1 MARLGRSRGV
11 LAVSRYLILS
21 LTLVL
26 TLLAHTSG
34 RSTAWFSAG
43 PVPDGVRSGAPYTR
57 AQGEACTEGC
67 RRQHSACLI
76 RDKGSP
82 ACNSQLQRCL
92 QNCLAGKRK

>member
-1 MARLGRSRGV
+1 ML
-11 LAVSRYLILS
+11 RYLILGLFLS
-21 LTLVL
+21 LA
-26 TLLAHTSG
+26 LLGQTSG
-34 RSTAWFSAG
+34 LSNAWFGAG
-43 PVPDGVRSGAPYTR
+43 PISNGVRAGVPITR

>member
-1 MARLGRSRGV
+1 ML
-11 LAVSRYLILS
+11 RYLILG
-21 LTLVL
+21 LVL
-26 TLLAHTSG
+26 GLALLGQSSG
-34 RSTAWFSAG
+34 LSNAWLGGG
-43 PVPDGVRSGAPYTR
+43 PVADGVRSGAPYTR

-92 QNCLAGKRK
+92 QTCLAGKHK

>member
-1 MARLGRSRGV
+1 ML
-11 LAVSRYLILS
+11 RYLILG
-21 LTLVL
+21 LFLGVA
-26 TLLAHTSG
+26 LLGQTSG
-34 RSTAWFSAG
+34 LSKAWFGAG
-43 PVPDGVRSGAPYTR
+43 PAPDGARPQIPFTR

>member
-1 MARLGRSRGV
+1 V
-11 LAVSRYLILS
+11 LRYLILG
-21 LTLVL
+21 LFLGL
-26 TLLAHTSG
+26 ALLGQTSG
-34 RSTAWFSAG
+34 LSNAWFGAG
-43 PVPDGVRSGAPYTR
+43 PVPDDARSRAPYTR

>member
-1 MARLGRSRGV
+1 ML
-11 LAVSRYLILS
+11 RYLILS
-21 LTLVL
+21 LALVL
-26 TLLAHTSG
+26 TLLAQTSG
-34 RSTAWFSAG
+34 LSNAWFGAG
-43 PVPDGVRSGAPYTR
+43 PDSDGMRSSIPYSR